1 MSWEDLLII
10 AILMSSFLP
19 GIVIFML
26 PEENSAIRTGLNLF
40 GACLKMVL
48 IIIMDLAI
56 YYGRVFE
63 MRLELMEGVEMFI
76 NADPLSAMFATLSGV
91 LWLLTTIYAV
101 GYLEGSPNRSHFF
114 GYFSICVTVTIGIAM
129 AGNLITF
136 LLFYEMLTL
145 ATYPLIIHRGTAEA
159 LKAGRNYLI
168 YAFGGGGVFLFAV
181 IWLHTLAGPADFM
194 AAGFAP
200 DLLRNHAPELRL
212 IFLLMIAGV
221 GVKAAL
227 VPLHGW
233 LPQAMVAPAPVSA
246 LLHAVAVVKAGAFG
260 ITRIVLD
267 VYGVKNI
274 LQLNLL
280 PWLMAVSIITILWG
294 SLKAMQQ
301 DGLKQRLAY
310 STVSQI
316 SYIALGISL
325 ANHPLALIGGL
336 VHLIHQGVMKITL
349 FFCAG
354 NLAETLGIHRISEM
368 GGVGRRLPLTMAAFT
383 VGALGMIGIPP
394 TVGFVS
400 KWYLC
405 LGGIEADNW
414 LVVGVLIGSSL
425 MNGIYFLPIITSAWF
440 GEQRGPW
447 PREKKFGRF
456 ETHWMLLLPPLV
468 TAIVVIAA
476 GIVANAQVSPLAWV
490 KFVVEEYT
498 RP

>member
-1 MSWEDLLII
+1 MIWQDSLIV

-19 GIVIFML
+19 GVIIFML
-26 PEENSAIRTGLNLF
+26 PEKSSGLRTGLNLS
-40 GACLKMVL
+40 GASLKMALV
-48 IIIMDLAI
+48 IVMDLAI
-56 YYGRVFE
+56 YYGNVFE
-63 MRLELMEGVEMFI
+63 MRLELMEGVELFL
-76 NADPLSAMFATLSGV
+76 NADPLSALFATLSSI
-91 LWLLTTIYAV
+91 LWLLTTVYAV

-114 GYFSICVTVTIGIAM
+114 GYFSLCVTVTIGIAM

-145 ATYPLIIHRGTAEA
+145 TTYPLIIHRGTEEA
-159 LKAGRNYLI
+159 LRAGRNYLI

-181 IWLHTLAGPADFM
+181 IWLHTLAGPADFT

-200 DLLRNHAPELRL
+200 ALLQDHAPLLRF
-212 IFLLMIAGV
+212 IFLLMVGGV

-267 VYGVKNI
+267 VYGIRNI
-274 LQLNLL
+274 IQLDLL
-280 PWLMAVSIITILWG
+280 PWLMGVSAVTIMWG
-294 SLKAMQQ
+294 SLRALQQ

-310 STVSQI
+310 STISQI

-325 ANHPLALIGGL
+325 AEHRLALIGGL
-336 VHLIHQGVMKITL
+336 VHLIHQGIMKITL

-368 GGVGRRLPLTMAAFT
+368 AGVGRRLPLTMAAFT

-405 LGGIEADNW
+405 LGGIEAGNW
-414 LVVGVLIGSSL
+414 LVIVVLIVSSL
-425 MNGIYFLPIITSAWF
+425 LNGAYFLPIIATAWF
-440 GEQRGPW
+440 GTPSGSW
-447 PREKKFGRF
+447 TREHPSGRL
-456 ETHWMLLLPPLV
+456 ETDWMLLVPPLV
-468 TAIVVIAA
+468 TALAVIVA

-490 KFVVEEYT
+490 KFVVQEYSQ
-498 RP
+498 

>member
-1 MSWEDLLII
+1 MSWENLLII
-10 AILMSSFLP
+10 TILMSSFLP
-19 GIVIFML
+19 GIIIFML
-26 PEENSAIRTGLNLF
+26 PEENSALRTGLNLF
-40 GACLKMVL
+40 GAGLKMAL

-56 YYGRVFE
+56 YNGRVFE
-63 MRLELMEGVEMFI
+63 MRLEIMPGVEMFL
-76 NADPLSAMFATLSGV
+76 NADPLSALFATLSGA

-101 GYLEGSPNRSHFF
+101 GYLENSPNRSHFF
-114 GYFSICVTVTIGIAM
+114 GYFSLCVTVTTGIAM

-145 ATYPLIIHRGTAEA
+145 VTYPLIIHRGTSEA
-159 LKAGRNYLI
+159 LKAGRTYLI

-181 IWLHTLAGPADFM
+181 IWLHTLAGPADFT
-194 AAGFAP
+194 AAGFGP
-200 DLLRNHAPELRL
+200 SLLENHGPVLRF

-221 GVKAAL
+221 GVKTAL

-267 VYGVKNI
+267 VYGIGNI
-274 LQLNLL
+274 KQLDLL
-280 PWLMAVSIITILWG
+280 PWLMAVSSTTILWG

-301 DGLKQRLAY
+301 DGLKRRLAY

-325 ANHPLALIGGL
+325 ADHPLALIGGL
-336 VHLIHQGVMKITL
+336 VHLIHQGIMKITL

-368 GGVGRRLPLTMAAFT
+368 DGVGRRLPLTMTAFT
-383 VGALGMIGIPP
+383 VGAVGMIGIPP

-405 LGGIEADNW
+405 LGGISAGSW
-414 LVVGVLIGSSL
+414 WVIGLLLTSSL
-425 MNGIYFLPIITSAWF
+425 LNGIYFLPIVTKAWF
-440 GEQRGPW
+440 GEQQGPW
-447 PREKKFGRF
+447 PREKRFGRL
-456 ETHWMLLLPPLV
+456 ETHWMLLIPPLV
-468 TAIVVIAA
+468 TAIAVIMA

-498 RP
+498 R

>member
-1 MSWEDLLII
+1 MSWENLLII
-10 AILMSSFLP
+10 TILMSSFLP
-19 GIVIFML
+19 GIIIFML
-26 PEENSAIRTGLNLF
+26 PEEKSALRTGLNLF
-40 GACLKMVL
+40 GAGLKMAL
-48 IIIMDLAI
+48 IIMMDLAI
-56 YYGRVFE
+56 YNGRVFE
-63 MRLELMEGVEMFI
+63 MRLEIMPGVEMFI
-76 NADPLSAMFATLSGV
+76 NADPLSALFATLSGF

-101 GYLEGSPNRSHFF
+101 GYLENSPNRSHFF
-114 GYFSICVTVTIGIAM
+114 GYFSLCVTVTIGIAM

-145 ATYPLIIHRGTAEA
+145 VTYPLIIHRGTSEA
-159 LKAGRNYLI
+159 LKAGRTYLI

-181 IWLHTLAGPADFM
+181 IWLHTLAGPADFT
-194 AAGFAP
+194 AAGFGP
-200 DLLRNHAPELRL
+200 NLLENHRPVLRF

-221 GVKAAL
+221 GVKTAL

-267 VYGVKNI
+267 VYGISNI
-274 LQLNLL
+274 KQLDLL
-280 PWLMAVSIITILWG
+280 PWLMAVSSVTILWG

-301 DGLKQRLAY
+301 DGLKRRLAY

-325 ANHPLALIGGL
+325 ADHPLALIGGL
-336 VHLIHQGVMKITL
+336 VHLIHQGIMKITL

-354 NLAETLGIHRISEM
+354 NLAETLGIQRISEM
-368 GGVGRRLPLTMAAFT
+368 DGVGHRLPLTMAAFT

-405 LGGIEADNW
+405 LGGISAGSW
-414 LVVGVLIGSSL
+414 WVVGLLVTSSL
-425 MNGIYFLPIITSAWF
+425 LNGIYFLPIVTKAWF
-440 GEQRGPW
+440 GEQQGPW
-447 PREKKFGRF
+447 PREKRFGRL
-456 ETHWMLLLPPLV
+456 ETHWMLLIPPLV
-468 TAIVVIAA
+468 TAVAVIVA

-498 RP
+498 R

>member
-1 MSWEDLLII
+1 MSWENLLII
-10 AILMSSFLP
+10 TILMSSFLP
-19 GIVIFML
+19 GIIIFIL
-26 PEENSAIRTGLNLF
+26 PEDNSALRTGLNLF
-40 GACLKMVL
+40 GAGLKMAL

-56 YYGRVFE
+56 YNGRVFE
-63 MRLELMEGVEMFI
+63 MRLEIMPGVEMFL
-76 NADPLSAMFATLSGV
+76 NADPLSALFATLSGA

-101 GYLEGSPNRSHFF
+101 GYLENSPNRSHFF
-114 GYFSICVTVTIGIAM
+114 GYFSLCVTVTIGIAM

-145 ATYPLIIHRGTAEA
+145 VTYPLIIHRGTSEA
-159 LKAGRNYLI
+159 LKAGRTYLI

-181 IWLHTLAGPADFM
+181 IWLHTLAGPADFT
-194 AAGFAP
+194 AAGFGP
-200 DLLRNHAPELRL
+200 NLLENHGPVLRF

-221 GVKAAL
+221 GVKTAL

-267 VYGVKNI
+267 VYGIGNI
-274 LQLNLL
+274 KQLDLL
-280 PWLMAVSIITILWG
+280 PWLMAVSSATILWG

-301 DGLKQRLAY
+301 DGLKRRLAY

-325 ANHPLALIGGL
+325 ADHPLALIGGL
-336 VHLIHQGVMKITL
+336 VHLIHQGIMKITL

-368 GGVGRRLPLTMAAFT
+368 DGVGRRLPLTMAAFT
-383 VGALGMIGIPP
+383 VGAVGMIGIPP

-405 LGGIEADNW
+405 LGGISAGSW
-414 LVVGVLIGSSL
+414 WVVGLLLTSSL
-425 MNGIYFLPIITSAWF
+425 LNGIYFLPIVTKAWF
-440 GEQRGPW
+440 GEQQGPW
-447 PREKKFGRF
+447 PREKRFGRL
-456 ETHWMLLLPPLV
+456 ETHWMLLIPPLV
-468 TAIVVIAA
+468 TAIAVIVA

-498 RP
+498 R

>member
-1 MSWEDLLII
+1 MNWENVLIV

-19 GIVIFML
+19 GVIIFLL
-26 PEENSAIRTGLNLF
+26 PERSTGLRTGLNLF
-40 GACLKMVL
+40 GAGLKMALVV
-48 IIIMDLAI
+48 IMDLAI
-56 YYGRVFE
+56 YYGRVFQ
-63 MRLELMEGVEMFI
+63 MRLELMDGVELFL
-76 NADPLSAMFATLSGV
+76 NADPLSAMFATLSSV

-114 GYFSICVTVTIGIAM
+114 GYFSLCVTVTIGIAM

-145 ATYPLIIHRGTAEA
+145 TTYPLIIHRGTDKA
-159 LKAGRNYLI
+159 LQAGRSYLI

-181 IWLHTLAGPADFM
+181 IWLHTLAGPADFTS
-194 AAGFAP
+194 AGFARQLIVDESP
-200 DLLRNHAPELRL
+200 ALRL
-212 IFLLMIAGV
+212 IFLLMIVGV

-233 LPQAMVAPAPVSA
+233 LPRAMVAPAPVSA

-267 VYGVKNI
+267 VYGIKNI
-274 LQLNLL
+274 VQLGLL
-280 PWLMAVSIITILWG
+280 PWLMAISSITIIWG
-294 SLKAMQQ
+294 SLRALQQ

-336 VHLIHQGVMKITL
+336 VHLVHQGLMKITL

-354 NLAETLGIHRISEM
+354 NLAETLGIHKISEM
-368 GGVGRRLPLTMAAFT
+368 AGVGRRLPLTMAAFT

-394 TVGFVS
+394 TVGFIS

-405 LGGIEADNW
+405 LGGIAANNW
-414 LVVGVLIGSSL
+414 WVVMVLVISSL
-425 MNGIYFLPIITSAWF
+425 LNGAYFLPIIITAWF
-440 GEQRGPW
+440 GKQQGPW
-447 PREKKFGRF
+447 PQEKKFGRF
-456 ETHWMLLLPPLV
+456 ETHWMLLIPPLV
-468 TAIVVIAA
+468 TALAVIVA
-476 GIVANAQVSPLAWV
+476 GIIANAQFSPLAWV
-490 KFVVEEYT
+490 EFVVQEYT
-498 RP
+498 H

>member
-1 MSWEDLLII
+1 MSWESVLIVS
-10 AILMSSFLP
+10 ILMSSFLP
-19 GIVIFML
+19 GIIIFML
-26 PEENSAIRTGLNLF
+26 PEKATAMRTGLNLF
-40 GACLKMVL
+40 GAGLKMVL
-48 IIIMDLAI
+48 ILIMDYAI
-56 YYGRVFE
+56 SRGRVFE
-63 MRLELMEGVEMFI
+63 MRLEIMEGVEMFI
-76 NADPLSAMFATLSGV
+76 NADPLSALFATLSGA

-114 GYFSICVTVTIGIAM
+114 GYFSLCVTVTIGIAM

-145 ATYPLIIHRGTAEA
+145 ATYPLIIHRGTEEA
-159 LKAGRNYLI
+159 LRAGRTYLI

-181 IWLHTLAGPADFM
+181 IWLHTLAGPADFT

-200 DLLRNHAPELRL
+200 ALLENQAPVLRL

-267 VYGVKNI
+267 VYGIRNI
-274 LQLNLL
+274 QQLDLL
-280 PWLMAVSIITILWG
+280 PWLMTISSITIIWG
-294 SLKAMQQ
+294 SLKALQQ
-301 DGLKQRLAY
+301 DNLKRRLAY

-325 ANHPLALIGGL
+325 ADHPLALIGGL
-336 VHLIHQGVMKITL
+336 VHLVHQGVMKITL

-354 NLAETLGIHRISEM
+354 NIAETLGIHKISQLA
-368 GGVGRRLPLTMAAFT
+368 GVGRRLPLTMAAFT
-383 VGALGMIGIPP
+383 IGALGMIGIPP
-394 TVGFVS
+394 TMGFVS

-405 LGGIEADNW
+405 LGSIAAHNW
-414 LVVGVLIGSSL
+414 WIIGVLIASSL
-425 MNGIYFLPIITSAWF
+425 LNGIYFLPIITTAWF
-440 GEQRGPW
+440 GKHTGPW
-447 PREKKFGRF
+447 PEEKSFGRL
-456 ETHWMLLLPPLV
+456 ETHWMLLIPPLL
-468 TAIVVIAA
+468 TAIAVIVG
-476 GIVANAQVSPLAWV
+476 GIVANAQISPLAWV
-490 KFVVEEYT
+490 KFVVEEYS
-498 RP
+498 R

>member
-1 MSWEDLLII
+1 MSWENALIV

-19 GIVIFML
+19 GIIIFML
-26 PEENSAIRTGLNLF
+26 PEKSTGLRTSLNLF
-40 GACLKMVL
+40 GALLKMTLVV
-48 IIIMDLAI
+48 IMDLAI
-56 YYGRVFE
+56 YYGRVFH
-63 MRLELMEGVEMFI
+63 MRLELMEGVELFL
-76 NADPLSAMFATLSGV
+76 NADPLSAMFATLSSV

-114 GYFSICVTVTIGIAM
+114 GYFSLCVTVTIGIAM

-145 ATYPLIIHRGTAEA
+145 ATYPLIIHRGTDEA
-159 LKAGRNYLI
+159 LAAGRSYLF

-181 IWLHTLAGPADFM
+181 IWLHTLAGPADFTS
-194 AAGFAP
+194 AGFTPQLIDNDAP
-200 DLLRNHAPELRL
+200 VLRF

-233 LPQAMVAPAPVSA
+233 LPRAMVAPAPVSA

-267 VYGVKNI
+267 VYGIKNI
-274 LQLNLL
+274 IQLGLL
-280 PWLMAVSIITILWG
+280 PWLMTLSSITIIWG
-294 SLKAMQQ
+294 SLRALQQ

-325 ANHPLALIGGL
+325 ADHRLALIGGL
-336 VHLIHQGVMKITL
+336 VHLVHQGLMKITL

-354 NLAETLGIHRISEM
+354 NLAETLGIHKISEM
-368 GGVGRRLPLTMAAFT
+368 AGVGRRLPLTMAAFT
-383 VGALGMIGIPP
+383 IGAMGMIGIPP
-394 TVGFVS
+394 TIGFVS

-405 LGGIEADNW
+405 LGGITAHNW
-414 LVVGVLIGSSL
+414 WVIVVLVISSL
-425 MNGIYFLPIITSAWF
+425 LNGAYFLPIIITAWF
-440 GEQRGPW
+440 GKQQGSW
-447 PREKKFGRF
+447 PREKNFGRF
-456 ETHWMLLLPPLV
+456 ETHWMLLAPPLV
-468 TAIVVIAA
+468 TALAVIVA
-476 GIVANAQVSPLAWV
+476 GIIANAQFSPLAWV
-490 KFVVEEYT
+490 EFVVQEYT
-498 RP
+498 R

>member
-1 MSWEDLLII
+1 MSWENALIV

-26 PEENSAIRTGLNLF
+26 PEKSTGLRTSLNLF
-40 GACLKMVL
+40 GALLKMTLVV
-48 IIIMDLAI
+48 IMDLAI
-56 YYGRVFE
+56 YYGRVFY
-63 MRLELMEGVEMFI
+63 MRLELMEGVELFL
-76 NADPLSAMFATLSGV
+76 NADPLSAMFATLSSV

-114 GYFSICVTVTIGIAM
+114 GYFSLCVTVTIGIAM

-145 ATYPLIIHRGTAEA
+145 ATYPLIIHRGTDEA
-159 LKAGRNYLI
+159 LAAGRSYLI

-181 IWLHTLAGPADFM
+181 IWLHTLAGPADFTS
-194 AAGFAP
+194 AGFAP
-200 DLLRNHAPELRL
+200 QLIDNDAPVLRF
-212 IFLLMIAGV
+212 IFLLMITGV

-233 LPQAMVAPAPVSA
+233 LPKAMVAPAPVSA

-267 VYGVKNI
+267 VYGIKNI
-274 LQLNLL
+274 IQLGLL
-280 PWLMAVSIITILWG
+280 PWLMTLSSITIIWG
-294 SLKAMQQ
+294 SLRALQQ

-325 ANHPLALIGGL
+325 ADHRLALIGGL
-336 VHLIHQGVMKITL
+336 VHLVHQGVMKITL

-354 NLAETLGIHRISEM
+354 NLAETLGIHKISEM
-368 GGVGRRLPLTMAAFT
+368 AGVGRRLPLTMTAFT
-383 VGALGMIGIPP
+383 IGALGMIGIPP
-394 TVGFVS
+394 TIGFVS

-405 LGGIEADNW
+405 LGGITAHNW
-414 LVVGVLIGSSL
+414 WVIVVLVISSL
-425 MNGIYFLPIITSAWF
+425 LNGAYFLPIIITAWF
-440 GEQRGPW
+440 GKQQGSW
-447 PREKKFGRF
+447 PRDKNFGRL
-456 ETHWMLLLPPLV
+456 ETHWMLLAPPLV
-468 TAIVVIAA
+468 TALAVIVA
-476 GIVANAQVSPLAWV
+476 GIIANAQFSPLAWV
-490 KFVVEEYT
+490 EFVVQEYT
-498 RP
+498 H